1 MVMRGQM
8 PPQARWVVEPD
19 QGDGDGDDG
28 GADAML
34 SQIGPR

>member
-19 QGDGDGDDG
+19 QGDGDDG